1 MTYKEKNNE
10 IVISN
15 EKFWTRAKYPHQ
27 VQKGGRTGRRPN
39 SFMRNMA
46 NRIVQVHGI
55 LKNQE
60 NLPHAAVI
68 REALCVIKEN
78 P

>member
-15 EKFWTRAKYPHQ
+15 EKFRTRAKYTHQ
-27 VQKGGRTGRRPN
+27 VQTGGRPGRRPN

-55 LKNQE
+55 LQNQE

-68 REALCVIKEN
+68 REALHVIEEN

>member
-15 EKFWTRAKYPHQ
+15 EKFRTRAKYTHQ
-27 VQKGGRTGRRPN
+27 VQTGGRPGRRPN

-55 LKNQE
+55 LQNQE
-60 NLPHAAVI
+60 NLPHM
-68 REALCVIKEN
+68 LQ
-78 P
+78 

>member
-15 EKFWTRAKYPHQ
+15 EKFRTRAKYTHQ
-27 VQKGGRTGRRPN
+27 VQTGGRPGRRPN

-55 LKNQE
+55 LQNQE

-68 REALCVIKEN
+68 REALRVIE
-78 P
+78 